1 MKKDVREFA
10 LDGIQDI
17 RSTDK
22 YYAVPNTFS
31 MDDYFK
37 TGWRIITYGNPIE
50 VNLWF
55 SQEVARWI
63 TRRKWHPSQKVTANK
78 DGSIILKVM
87 VNGTMELKR
96 WLFQWGPDCEV
107 LSPPE
112 FRNEVAEELKA
123 AAGLY
128 QSLKR

>member
-1 MKKDVREFA
+1 
-10 LDGIQDI
+10 
-17 RSTDK
+17 
-22 YYAVPNTFS
+22 
-31 MDDYFK
+31 
-37 TGWRIITYGNPIE
+37 
-50 VNLWF
+50 
-55 SQEVARWI
+55 
-63 TRRKWHPSQKVTANK
+63 
-78 DGSIILKVM
+78 M